1 MIFFKDIASSIT
13 LILIVGIIVSTTVL
27 FKKPNASK
35 KEQVTGIN
43 PELTSITRD
52 TSINISSSGD
62 IEINRNRV
70 VKKESGNE
78 NWTIIK

>member
-1 MIFFKDIASSIT
+1 MIFFKDIASSIA

-35 KEQVTGIN
+35 KEQATGIN
-43 PELTSITRD
+43 LELTSITRD
-52 TSINISSSGD
+52 TFINISSSGD
-62 IEINRNRV
+62 IEINCNRV
-70 VKKESGNE
+70 EKKESGNE

>member
-35 KEQVTGIN
+35 KEQATGIN

-70 VKKESGNE
+70 EKKESGNE